1 MGVTGLALRGLAG
14 GVGSPLV
21 DEGFGGAKK
30 PLDVRGARRRK
41 SDGLLGHR
49 MMVGWE
55 ISRGGEISECGS
67 VKFKEG

>member
-1 MGVTGLALRGLAG
+1 V
-14 GVGSPLV
+14 V

-49 MMVGWE
+49 MMGW
-55 ISRGGEISECGS
+55 
-67 VKFKEG
+67 